1 MPQTMNY
8 LQEGTPE
15 EAKPTSAGGTGA
27 GNNPSTWAG
36 GIVLV
41 AALILISAR
50 ASFRRFM

>member
-1 MPQTMNY
+1 MPTMNY
-8 LQEGTPE
+8 LQEGTPTE
-15 EAKPTSAGGTGA
+15 GAPTSSGTGA

-41 AALILISAR
+41 AALVLISAR

>member
-1 MPQTMNY
+1 MDY
-8 LQEGTPE
+8 LQESPTQDEP
-15 EAKPTSAGGTGA
+15 KPSGTGA

-41 AALILISAR
+41 AALILVSAR